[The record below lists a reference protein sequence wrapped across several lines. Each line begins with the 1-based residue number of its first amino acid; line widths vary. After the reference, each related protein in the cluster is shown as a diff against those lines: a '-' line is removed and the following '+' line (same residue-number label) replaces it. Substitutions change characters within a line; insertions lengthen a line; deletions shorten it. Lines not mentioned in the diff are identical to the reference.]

1 MKTLH
6 ILLVED
12 NEADIF
18 YATEVLEDTKIVNK
32 ISVARD
38 GKEAI
43 DFLNK
48 TGEYPGV
55 DYPDLILLDIN
66 IPKKNGHEVLKY
78 IKTSEKLKHI
88 TVVMLSTSSNQADID
103 QAYKNLANGYLTKPL
118 GTDDLLNSI
127 EAIGASNF
135 FYSEAT
141 HYNNNHGKGS
151 KVM

>member
-1 MKTLH
+1 MKPLH

-38 GKEAI
+38 GKQAI

-48 TGEYPGV
+48 TGEYSV
-55 DYPDLILLDIN
+55 AHFPDLIFLDIN

-78 IKTSEKLKHI
+78 IKTSETLKHI
-88 TVVMLSTSSNQADID
+88 MVIMLSTSSTQADKD
-103 QAYKNLANGYLTKPL
+103 QAYKNFANGYITKPL
-118 GTDDLLNSI
+118 GTDDLMKAMSKI
-127 EAIGASNF
+127 APGIASVWKF
-135 FYSEAT
+135 DGVS
-141 HYNNNHGKGS
+141 GD
-151 KVM
+151 

>member
-18 YATEVLEDTKIVNK
+18 YTTEVLEDTKIVSK

-43 DFLNK
+43 NFLNK
-48 TGEYPGV
+48 TGESPRA

-88 TVVMLSTSSNQADID
+88 TVVMLSTSSTQVDID
-103 QAYKNLANGYLTKPL
+103 RAYKNHANGYLTKPL

-127 EAIGASNF
+127 EAIGVSNF

-151 KVM
+151 KGM

>member
-1 MKTLH
+1 MKNLH
-6 ILLVED
+6 ILLIED

-38 GKEAI
+38 GKAAI

-48 TGEYPGV
+48 TGEYPGA

-78 IKTSEKLKHI
+78 IKTNEKLKHI
-88 TVVMLSTSSNQADID
+88 SVVMLSTSSTQTDID
-103 QAYKNLANGYLTKPL
+103 RAHKNLANGYLTKPL
-118 GTDDLLNSI
+118 GTDDLINSI
-127 EAIGASNF
+127 EAIERTNF
-135 FYSEAT
+135 LYR
-141 HYNNNHGKGS
+141 G
-151 KVM
+151 